1 MRVNS
6 LEFRETRPGEY
17 FPPIIPNGRFFARPV
32 GGDRL
37 MEILAVTDAGLSC
50 NGVSYAWAD
59 LQGISIGGDVAC
71 LVSEKYVSGG
81 FRFYLGECR
90 FIGES
95 GNMQKDYSGYPVEY
109 CLMNRATFER
119 QALAPRSECF

>member
-1 MRVNS
+1 
-6 LEFRETRPGEY
+6 
-17 FPPIIPNGRFFARPV
+17 
-32 GGDRL
+32 
-37 MEILAVTDAGLSC
+37 MEILVVTDAGLSC

-59 LQGISIGGDVAC
+59 LRGIFIDGDIAC

-81 FRFYLGECR
+81 LRFYLGECR

-119 QALAPRSECF
+119 QALVSRRECL

>member
-32 GGDRL
+32 GGDLL
-37 MEILAVTDAGLSC
+37 MEILVVTDAGLSC
-50 NGVSYAWAD
+50 NGVSYAWSD
-59 LQGISIGGDVAC
+59 IQGISIYEDVAC

-81 FRFYLGECR
+81 LRFYLGR
-90 FIGES
+90 
-95 GNMQKDYSGYPVEY
+95 MPVHW
-109 CLMNRATFER
+109 
-119 QALAPRSECF
+119 

>member
-1 MRVNS
+1 MLIEVW
-6 LEFRETRPGEY
+6 LLHDLEY

-32 GGDRL
+32 GDDRL
-37 MEILAVTDAGLSC
+37 MEILVVTDAELCC

-59 LQGISIGGDVAC
+59 LQGISISGDVAC

-81 FRFYLGECR
+81 LRFYLGECR

-95 GNMQKDYSGYPVEY
+95 GNMQNGLQRLS
-109 CLMNRATFER
+109 R
-119 QALAPRSECF
+119 

>member
-1 MRVNS
+1 
-6 LEFRETRPGEY
+6 LGPD

-37 MEILAVTDAGLSC
+37 MEILVVTDAGLSC

-59 LQGISIGGDVAC
+59 LRGISIDGDIAC

-81 FRFYLGECR
+81 LRFYLGECR

-119 QALAPRSECF
+119 QALAPRSECL